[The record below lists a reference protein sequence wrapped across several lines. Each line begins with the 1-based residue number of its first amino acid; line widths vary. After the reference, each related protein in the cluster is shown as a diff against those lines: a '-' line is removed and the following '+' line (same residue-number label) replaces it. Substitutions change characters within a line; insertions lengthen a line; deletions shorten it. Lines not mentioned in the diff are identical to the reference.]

1 MFTSTLNTDTQGVM
15 GVTRGGQVCYHGDS
29 SLPLVIISN
38 YIMFTSTL
46 NTDTQGV
53 MGVTR
58 GGQVV
63 TIKIKKEGLVSYVR
77 DTAKKTNQAN
87 RLEKAISC

>member
-1 MFTSTLNTDTQGVM
+1 METAACLCCNK
-15 GVTRGGQVCYHGDS
+15 
-29 SLPLVIISN
+29 ISN

-58 GGQVV
+58 GGQVSYHGDIIVVSFFYCDAITSSNILYGV
-63 TIKIKKEGLVSYVR
+63 TSG
-77 DTAKKTNQAN
+77 N
-87 RLEKAISC
+87 

>member
-1 MFTSTLNTDTQGVM
+1 MNLKNKQFVPQYSRNIAMVDVKHQSIN
-15 GVTRGGQVCYHGDS
+15 QS
-29 SLPLVIISN
+29 NKISN

-58 GGQVV
+58 GGQV
-63 TIKIKKEGLVSYVR
+63 SYHG
-77 DTAKKTNQAN
+77 DSS
-87 RLEKAISC
+87 LSLL

>member
-1 MFTSTLNTDTQGVM
+1 
-15 GVTRGGQVCYHGDS
+15 
-29 SLPLVIISN
+29 
-38 YIMFTSTL
+38 MFTSTL